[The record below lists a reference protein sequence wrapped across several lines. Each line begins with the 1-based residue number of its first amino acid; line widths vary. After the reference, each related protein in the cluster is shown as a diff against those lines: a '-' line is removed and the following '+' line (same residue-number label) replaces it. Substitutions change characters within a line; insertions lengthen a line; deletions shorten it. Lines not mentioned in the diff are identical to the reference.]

1 MTTAN
6 LNNMNESQI
15 AGMMGISVEEYRK
28 RNKTPKLS
36 PEIQASIDAARQ
48 NSQNNIATIGQS
60 TAKSQR
66 RGGVLRYPLEALNW
80 NN

>member
-28 RNKTPKLS
+28 EIKHLKLS
-36 PEIQASIDAARQ
+36 PEII
-48 NSQNNIATIGQS
+48 N
-60 TAKSQR
+60 
-66 RGGVLRYPLEALNW
+66 
-80 NN
+80 

>member
-28 RNKTPKLS
+28 RNKNTKV
-36 PEIQASIDAARQ
+36 I
-48 NSQNNIATIGQS
+48 N
-60 TAKSQR
+60 
-66 RGGVLRYPLEALNW
+66 
-80 NN
+80 